1 MSEQVLDIIIDWETL
16 QITAHLDGEADAM
29 KCKEEILAFL
39 EDIGAFMEGRWTIEF
54 KRSDDDPNA
63 RQRMGSMQ
71 RQKDLN

>member
-39 EDIGAFMEGRWTIEF
+39 EDIGAFKEGRWTIEF

-63 RQRMGSMQ
+63 RQRMGSTQ